1 MLPRAVPRSTRQLR
15 GTCIAGHGA
24 CANRQTYEETAMAK
38 TVIASFDSFHDAQ
51 QTLAVLQREG
61 FRTDDV
67 SIVGSG
73 TTDGYPQGGTG
84 ALDVPPGSRAEDM
97 RSATPVERATGELT
111 QDAPAALSDTGKGAA
126 VGAATGGVLGGAA
139 GLAVAL
145 MGLTIPGIG
154 PLVAAG
160 PLAAALA
167 GAGLG
172 AVAGGL
178 LGGLTS
184 VGVPEHEAHVYAEA
198 VRRGG
203 ALVLV
208 RADDDADALRAAALL
223 REHGAVDIDNRA
235 EQWRAQGWQR
245 HEPMADA
252 QTGAQARTYG
262 TGTGLGM
269 GMTAGTRSDD
279 RVASDHTGYAHHG
292 DVRQGSDVSSVSANT
307 VGADAGMTAPLG
319 VATLGVGAVRQSASA
334 RDDMAADRQVLD
346 TTREARAGTG
356 LGSSTASTAS
366 AVGSAVGSASA
377 LTTPRLDDP
386 YRQHFNQHF
395 SQHAGDSGSD
405 QFQFEHYEPAYRYG
419 EDLRDVDR
427 YRGRRWEEIEL
438 SAREDWERRYP
449 DQAGSGWDRVRSAVR
464 YGWERTKDTLERALP
479 GDADRDGR

>member
-1 MLPRAVPRSTRQLR
+1 
-15 GTCIAGHGA
+15 
-24 CANRQTYEETAMAK
+24 MAK

-51 QTLAVLQREG
+51 QTLGVLQREG

-67 SIVGSG
+67 SIIGSG

-84 ALDVPPGSRAEDM
+84 ALDVPPGSRAEDL
-97 RSATPVERATGELT
+97 RSATPVESATGELT

-126 VGAATGGVLGGAA
+126 AGAATGGVLGGAA

-167 GAGLG
+167 GAGIG

-184 VGVPEHEAHVYAEA
+184 VGVPEHEAHVYAES

-235 EQWRAQGWQR
+235 EQWRAQGWER
-245 HEPMADA
+245 HEPMADT
-252 QTGAQARTYG
+252 QTGMQTGTQTRNDG

-279 RVASDHTGYAHHG
+279 RVASHDTGYAHHG
-292 DVRQGSDVSSVSANT
+292 DVRQGSDVSTASANA

-319 VATLGVGAVRQSASA
+319 AAPLGLGAVRQSASA

-346 TTREARAGTG
+346 TTRGARATG
-356 LGSSTASTAS
+356 GLGSGSSTAST
-366 AVGSAVGSASA
+366 VGSSGVGSASA

-395 SQHAGDSGSD
+395 SQHAGDSGSA
-405 QFQFEHYEPAYRYG
+405 QFEHYEPAYRYG

-427 YRGRRWEEIEL
+427 YQGRRWEEIEL

-449 DQAGSGWDRVRSAVR
+449 DQAGSGWDRVKSAVR
-464 YGWERTKDTLERALP
+464 YGWERTKDTVERALP

>member
-1 MLPRAVPRSTRQLR
+1 
-15 GTCIAGHGA
+15 
-24 CANRQTYEETAMAK
+24 MAK

-67 SIVGSG
+67 SIIGRG
-73 TTDGYPQGGTG
+73 ATDDFQQGATG
-84 ALDVPPGSRAEDM
+84 ALDVPPGSRAEDL

-126 VGAATGGVLGGAA
+126 VGAATGGVRGGAA

-154 PLVAAG
+154 PLLAAG

-167 GAGLG
+167 GAGIG

-184 VGVPEHEAHVYAEA
+184 VGVPEHEAHVYAES

-208 RADDDADALRAAALL
+208 RADDDAEALRAAALL

-252 QTGAQARTYG
+252 QTGTQTRTYG

-279 RVASDHTGYAHHG
+279 RVASEHTGYAHHG
-292 DVRQGSDVSSVSANT
+292 DVRQGSDVSSASANT

-319 VATLGVGAVRQSASA
+319 VAPLGVGAVRQSAAA

-356 LGSSTASTAS
+356 LRSSTAGT
-366 AVGSAVGSASA
+366 VGSTVGSGSGSASA

-395 SQHAGDSGSD
+395 SESGSG
-405 QFQFEHYEPAYRYG
+405 QFEHYEPAYRYG
-419 EDLRDVDR
+419 EDLREVDR

-449 DQAGSGWDRVRSAVR
+449 DQAGSGWDRVKSAVR